1 MSEELIKKNIVFTF
15 FFLNKKKA
23 FLVLKGNFCFYF
35 PSVKMSKMTNL
46 YFYFGLIFIF
56 STADAHLN
64 LYLNQQEV
72 MRLLG
77 KFI

>member
-1 MSEELIKKNIVFTF
+1 
-15 FFLNKKKA
+15 
-23 FLVLKGNFCFYF
+23 
-35 PSVKMSKMTNL
+35 MSKMTNL

-56 STADAHLN
+56 STVDAHLN

-77 KFI
+77 KFILLYLKDLLENIT

>member
-1 MSEELIKKNIVFTF
+1 
-15 FFLNKKKA
+15 
-23 FLVLKGNFCFYF
+23 
-35 PSVKMSKMTNL
+35 MSKMTNL

-77 KFI
+77 KLYITFYYFYLKKKF